1 MFYEAGGT
9 VACSGVLAAKPDG
22 TVVHGR
28 NLDLG
33 TQDNPLEHSEIIFSK
48 GGKPLYMVAAS
59 ASGDIGMATGLRYKD
74 ENGDGW
80 SFEQNTRHPDPQQK
94 GIFSAFNTMASK
106 AGGVPYG
113 WAARR
118 IMEETPDF
126 KTAVQKFEHT
136 KFSAPSY
143 FILAGAKPW
152 EGAIINADRA
162 SDKNEA
168 MNNVQVLSP
177 AIGRWFIAQ
186 FNYDNTKVAEDGR
199 RDTLN
204 GLMLKMGQEGV
215 GEESIMRVMKAPGVF
230 SDGTHITFVST
241 PAENSHVLLDHYE
254 PVEAALVAL

>member
-80 SFEQNTRHPDPQQK
+80 SFEQNTRHPDEPK
-94 GIFSAFNTMASK
+94 PGVFSGFNAMAAR

-113 WAARR
+113 FAARR

-136 KFSAPSY
+136 KFSGPSY
-143 FILAGAKPW
+143 FVLAGAKPW
-152 EGAIINADRA
+152 EGAIINIDRL

-177 AIGRWFIAQ
+177 QIGRWFIAQ
-186 FNYDNTKVAEDGR
+186 FNYDNSKIAEDGR
-199 RDTLN
+199 REALNKYMLTL
-204 GLMLKMGQEGV
+204 GQEGV
-215 GEESIMRVMKAPGVF
+215 NEESILRVMKAPGVF
-230 SDGTHITFVST
+230 QPSTHLTTVMT
-241 PAENSHVLLDHYE
+241 PAENSHVLLDHDD
-254 PVEAALVAL
+254 PVEAALA